1 MTSLFNSSCFQQQ
14 EQQTQLIVII
24 GCIISFFPLVSLFYT
39 CIVYLSY
46 SFYREIKWTNSKLLK
61 DILVRS
67 IFVTA
72 SWLLSIGIPTILCIT
87 CNSTS
92 DTGDADDGE
101 EGNTN
106 TNTNN
111 YGCSIGTTAV
121 TTILFLGISIYF
133 IIQTRREDVVGCANI
148 GTNIKVPIF
157 YGSNVLQGKLIVITG
172 ANNGIGKETTRQLAA
187 QGGTIIMLCRN
198 PIRAKIAMDS
208 IREIQQHLHLENP
221 SKYPTSYIN
230 KNQLIYIPID
240 LTNYHSIYQAIVAI
254 KQYIDIQTTAA
265 NASID
270 GRTSGEH
277 CYIHSLICNAGLM
290 MGNQSKTGDGIETMM
305 QANHLGHFLLMKLL
319 LDQQLL
325 KTTITIDNSI
335 NENDEP
341 SRVCILTSSTYEYS
355 CTNGFDFQDPFCQ
368 KKKEDGGRQYTLFG
382 QYSMTKLANLLTA
395 KELYQRYNNNTNVSH
410 SNNVSNSKNALAV
423 FAVHPGIVRTNVTS
437 NMNWYYRFGN
447 TLFSYIVSSISKTA
461 EEGAYSTTYCIST
474 PLNEMSEFGNGN
486 GAPYI
491 VNCKEQCT
499 HDYITNTNGGIKDS
513 KLLWNWSCEQTSRAT
528 IATTTSGATTGLMN
542 IVEEDEENDDTIID
556 SNSNSSSIDDENKNE
571 KKEQ

>member
-1 MTSLFNSSCFQQQ
+1 MTSLFNSSCLQ
-14 EQQTQLIVII
+14 QQTQVIVII
-24 GCIISFFPLVSLFYT
+24 GCIISFFPTISLFYT
-39 CIVYLSY
+39 LIVYLSY

-92 DTGDADDGE
+92 DGDKD

-106 TNTNN
+106 NTGN
-111 YGCSIGTTAV
+111 GCLIGTTAI

-133 IIQTRREDVVGCANI
+133 IIQTRREDVVGCASSK
-148 GTNIKVPIF
+148 IKVPIF
-157 YGSNVLQGKLIVITG
+157 YGSNVLKGKLIVITG

-187 QGGTIIMLCRN
+187 QGATIIMLCRN
-198 PIRAKIAMDS
+198 PIRAKLAMDS

-221 SKYPTSYIN
+221 SKYPTSYI
-230 KNQLIYIPID
+230 KKEQLIYIPID
-240 LTNYHSIYQAIVAI
+240 LTNYNSIYQAIVAI

-265 NASID
+265 NLSIG
-270 GRTSGEH
+270 GRTSGEQ

-325 KTTITIDNSI
+325 KTRINNTIQ
-335 NENDEP
+335 NDEP

-355 CTNGFDFQDPFCQ
+355 CKTGGGFDFNDPFCH
-368 KKKEDGGRQYTLFG
+368 KDGGRQYTLFG

-395 KELYQRYNNNTNVSH
+395 KELYQRYNNNTNRNSN
-410 SNNVSNSKNALAV
+410 SNNKNALAV

-447 TLFSYIVSSISKTA
+447 TLFSFIVSSISKTA

-474 PLNEMSEFGNGN
+474 PLNEMYHAFGNGD

-499 HDYITNTNGGIKDS
+499 HDYITNTDGGIKDS
-513 KLLWNWSCEQTSRAT
+513 KQLWNWSCEQTSGAT
-528 IATTTSGATTGLMN
+528 TGTTSGATTGLMN

-556 SNSNSSSIDDENKNE
+556 SSSSSSRSDDENKNE

>member
-1 MTSLFNSSCFQQQ
+1 MTSLFNFSCLQQQQ
-14 EQQTQLIVII
+14 EQQTQVIVII
-24 GCIISFFPLVSLFYT
+24 GCIISLFPLVSLFYT

-61 DILVRS
+61 DILVRL
-67 IFVTA
+67 IFVIT
-72 SWLLSIGIPTILCIT
+72 SWLLSIGIPTILCNIT
-87 CNSTS
+87 CNSTG
-92 DTGDADDGE
+92 DTGDTDDGE

-106 TNTNN
+106 N
-111 YGCSIGTTAV
+111 YGCLIGTTVV
-121 TTILFLGISIYF
+121 TTIIFLGISIYL
-133 IIQTRREDVVGCANI
+133 IIQTRREVVVGCASI

-157 YGSNVLQGKLIVITG
+157 YGSNALQGKLIVITG

-221 SKYPTSYIN
+221 CKYSTSYI
-230 KNQLIYIPID
+230 KKEQLIYIPID
-240 LTNYHSIYQAIVAI
+240 LTNYDSIHKAVIAI
-254 KQYIDIQTTAA
+254 KQYIDIQTNTA
-265 NASID
+265 NLSIG
-270 GRTSGEH
+270 GRTSGEQ

-290 MGNQSKTGDGIETMM
+290 MGNQSKTRDGIETMM

-325 KTTITIDNSI
+325 KTRINNTIQ
-335 NENDEP
+335 NDEP

-355 CTNGFDFQDPFCQ
+355 CNTGGGFDFNDPFCH
-368 KKKEDGGRQYTLFG
+368 KDGGRQYTLFG

-395 KELYQRYNNNTNVSH
+395 KELYQRYNNNTNSNSN
-410 SNNVSNSKNALAV
+410 SNNKNALAV

-447 TLFSYIVSSISKTA
+447 TLFSFIVSSISKTA

-474 PLNEMSEFGNGN
+474 PLNELSIEFGNG

-499 HDYITNTNGGIKDS
+499 HDYITNINGGIKDS
-513 KLLWNWSCEQTSRAT
+513 NQLWNWSCEQTSGAT

-556 SNSNSSSIDDENKNE
+556 SNSSTSNDGNKNE